1 MKLNTSTS
9 RVLQGITAFLKPP
22 AGSPARVLVV
32 DDEDSIRQLISRV
45 LREAGYIVETAASGS
60 EGLEAIDRSATFD
73 LIVSDVRMPG
83 MSGPEFVA
91 QLRRH
96 EADAKVLYLTGYADQ
111 LFAERA
117 ALWRGEAF
125 LDKPCT
131 PQGLIESVALLL
143 TGHIA
148 PPRPRRF
155 LGGRRH

>member
-9 RVLQGITAFLKPP
+9 RVLQGVVSFL
-22 AGSPARVLVV
+22 SPAAAPTRVLVV

-45 LREAGYIVETAASGS
+45 LREAGYVVETAASGT
-60 EGLEAIDRSATFD
+60 EGLEAIDRGAAFD
-73 LIVSDVRMPG
+73 LIVSDVRMAG
-83 MSGPEFVA
+83 MSGPRFIA
-91 QLRRH
+91 QLRRT
-96 EADAKVLYLTGYADQ
+96 ESDVKVLYLTGYADQ
-111 LFAERA
+111 LFAERD
-117 ALWRGEAF
+117 ALWRDEAF

-155 LGGRRH
+155 FGGRRH